1 MLTIEEI
8 FDEIKTSGG
17 LTPSRRLRDIA
28 SRFPDQVAFRDKR
41 FGIWNEISYGEF
53 WTQVQYVGSALNY
66 FGVERTDKVAIHSEN
81 RPEWLIADIGIQSLG
96 AISVGLYPTNPP
108 AEVRYLLSHSESK
121 ILFAEDQEQVDKALE
136 VSKDVP
142 NLSKII
148 YFEEK
153 GLFRYE
159 SDMLMRWDDFLEI
172 GKSEYEKDK
181 NFVTSSIDKIKSED
195 VALMIYTSG
204 TTGPPKASMLSHGN
218 MEWTASII
226 PEISFTPNISNPE
239 YLSYL
244 PLCHV
249 FGRLVDEIIA
259 INSIG
264 IINFAES
271 IDTVQRDLAEI
282 QPSIFPAVPRI
293 LERMHAG
300 TLVRMKDA
308 SPLKKLLFKTASFFG
323 NITASR
329 RLENPNDVV
338 AKMTNFVAQILAFR
352 SLRKKLGLLNV
363 DNAVSG
369 AAPISPEILRF
380 FMSLGVPI
388 YEGYGMTEN
397 SAIATGNTPDKV
409 KLGTV
414 GTPQA
419 GTEIK
424 LAEDGEILV
433 RHPGVFLGY
442 YKNEEATKEVL
453 DSDGWLYTGDVGEY
467 DGEFLKI
474 IDRKK
479 DIIITSGGKNVS
491 PSEIENNIKTS
502 PFIKEAIVIGDDRKF
517 LSALIGIE
525 FDIVSNWA
533 LRKNIA
539 HTTYRNLSE
548 N

>member
-1 MLTIEEI
+1 MLTIQEI
-8 FDEIKTSGG
+8 FDEIKSSGG

-28 SRFPDQVAFRDKR
+28 SRFPEQVAFRDKR
-41 FGIWNEISYGEF
+41 FGIWNEITYGEF

-66 FGVERTDKVAIHSEN
+66 FGIERADKVAIHSEN
-81 RPEWLIADIGIQSLG
+81 RPEWLISDIGIQSLG

-108 AEVRYLLSHSESK
+108 AEVKYLLSHSESK

-172 GKSEYEKDK
+172 GKTEYEKDK

-204 TTGPPKASMLSHGN
+204 TTGPPKASMLTHGN

-308 SPLKKLLFKTASFFG
+308 SPLKKLLFRTASFFG

-329 RLENPNDVV
+329 RLENPNDFI
-338 AKMTNFVAQILAFR
+338 AKITNFIAQTLAFR

-474 IDRKK
+474 IDKK
-479 DIIITSGGKNVS
+479 
-491 PSEIENNIKTS
+491 KT
-502 PFIKEAIVIGDDRKF
+502 
-517 LSALIGIE
+517 
-525 FDIVSNWA
+525 
-533 LRKNIA
+533 
-539 HTTYRNLSE
+539 
-548 N
+548 

>member
-1 MLTIEEI
+1 MLTIQEI
-8 FDEIKTSGG
+8 FDEIKSSGG

-41 FGIWNEISYGEF
+41 YGIWNEITYGEF

-66 FGVERTDKVAIHSEN
+66 FGVKRTDKVAIHSEN
-81 RPEWLIADIGIQSLG
+81 RPEWLISDIGIQSLG

-108 AEVRYLLSHSESK
+108 AEVQYLLSHSESK

-136 VSKDVP
+136 VSEDVP

-159 SDMLMRWDDFLEI
+159 SDMLMKWDDFLEI
-172 GKSEYEKDK
+172 GKTEYEKDK

-308 SPLKKLLFKTASFFG
+308 SPLKKFLFRTASFFG

-329 RLENPNDVV
+329 RLENPYDFI
-338 AKMTNFVAQILAFR
+338 AKITNFIAQTLAFR

-479 DIIITSGGKNVS
+479 RHYYHK
-491 PSEIENNIKTS
+491 
-502 PFIKEAIVIGDDRKF
+502 
-517 LSALIGIE
+517 
-525 FDIVSNWA
+525 WW
-533 LRKNIA
+533 
-539 HTTYRNLSE
+539 
-548 N
+548 